1 MGFISL
7 CDGFMKRYSIM
18 ISDPKV
24 QYWFNVLFDE
34 AKLSSTI
41 EQLARNHM
49 DDIQEDFFDRLTQ
62 FTEKRQN
69 SLLNKMSE
77 KSQEYFKNLKSI
89 YERR

>member
-1 MGFISL
+1 MFGGL
-7 CDGFMKRYSIM
+7 MKRYSIM

-49 DDIQEDFFDRLTQ
+49 DTVQGEFFDCLMN
-62 FTEKRQN
+62 FTEKQQK
-69 SLLNKMSE
+69 SLLNRMGK
-77 KSQEYFKNLKSI
+77 KSQDYFKNLKSI